1 MDTEIRPVTQQEYDA
16 WIKAKTRGFGEAV
29 SEEHM
34 RKIPF
39 EPERS
44 LAAFDRGK
52 IVGTAYI
59 HRFEV
64 RVPGG
69 WLPLAGVAGVT
80 VQPTHRRRGIL
91 TRMMAAQ
98 LQDIHEQG
106 EPLAGLYASESIIY
120 GRYGY
125 GMATFHQRWSLARDR
140 SGMEFPH
147 ACEGEVELVEA
158 DEARELFPD
167 VYERARPLRPGMI
180 RRDHIRWD
188 LVLGDPEH
196 DRRGASPYFHAVYR
210 CDEGIDGYVLYRLN
224 HSTQTLTVHELIS
237 ATDEAGSVLW
247 EYCFGVDLMTSTEA
261 LLRPVDEPLLWKL
274 ADPRHLKRSS
284 SDDLW
289 VRLVDLPS
297 ALSRRS
303 YAGEG
308 SLIVEVT
315 DSYCPWNQGRFELL
329 ATSDEAECRPTSASA
344 DLSLSV
350 ADLGAVYLGGVSF
363 RTLSHA
369 GRVRA
374 NSPDAIQRADT
385 LFATESQP
393 WCTVEF

>member
-1 MDTEIRPVTQQEYDA
+1 MDIETRPITQQEYDA
-16 WIKAKTRGFGEAV
+16 WIKAKTRGFGEAF

-34 RKIPF
+34 RRVPF

-44 LAAFDRGK
+44 LAAFHGAQ
-52 IVGTAYI
+52 IVGTAYT
-59 HRFEV
+59 HRFEM
-64 RVPGG
+64 RVPGA

-91 TRMMAAQ
+91 TRMMEAQ
-98 LQDIHEQG
+98 LHDVYEQG

-125 GMATFHQRWSLARDR
+125 GMATFHQEWSLARHR

-147 ACEGEVELVEA
+147 NYEGAVEFVEA
-158 DEARELFPD
+158 SQARELFPG
-167 VYERARPLRPGMI
+167 VYERVRPLRPGMI
-180 RRDHIRWD
+180 RRDPIRWD
-188 LVLGDPEH
+188 LTLRDPES
-196 DRRGASPYFHAVYR
+196 DRQGSSPNFHAVYR
-210 CDEGIDGYVLYRLN
+210 SGDRIDGYVLYRLN
-224 HSTQTLTVHELIS
+224 HSTHTLTVQELIS
-237 ATDEAGSVLW
+237 TTDEAESALW
-247 EYCFGVDLMTSTEA
+247 EYCFGVDLMTTTKA
-261 LLRPVDEPLLWKL
+261 LLRPIDEPLLWRL

-289 VRLVDLPS
+289 VRLVNLPE
-297 ALSRRS
+297 ALSGRT
-303 YAGEG
+303 YAAEG
-308 SLIVEVT
+308 RLVVEVT

-329 ATSDEAECRPTSASA
+329 AAPDGAECRATAAAA
-344 DLSLSV
+344 DLALSV

-363 RTLSHA
+363 RTLWHA
-369 GRVRA
+369 GRIRA
-374 NSPDAIQRADT
+374 DDPETIQRGDA

>member
-1 MDTEIRPVTQQEYDA
+1 MDIEIRPITQQEYDA
-16 WIKAKTRGFGEAV
+16 WIKAKTLGFGAAF

-34 RKIPF
+34 RRVPF
-39 EPERS
+39 ESERS
-44 LAAFDRGK
+44 LAAFHGGK

-64 RVPGG
+64 RIPGG

-91 TRMMAAQ
+91 TRMMEAQ
-98 LQDIHEQG
+98 LRDIYEEG

-125 GMATFHQRWSLARDR
+125 GMATFHQRWSLARHR
-140 SGMEFPH
+140 SRMEFPH
-147 ACEGEVELVEA
+147 DCEGEVELVEA
-158 DEARELFPD
+158 SEAKELFPD
-167 VYERARPLRPGMI
+167 VYERTRPLRAGMI
-180 RRDHIRWD
+180 RRDPIRWD
-188 LVLGDPEH
+188 LTLSDPEYN
-196 DRRGASPYFHAVYR
+196 RQGSSPYFHAVYR
-210 CDEGIDGYVLYRLN
+210 CSDGIEGYVLYRLN
-224 HSTQTLTVHELIS
+224 HSTHTLTVRELIS
-237 ATDEAGSVLW
+237 TTDEAESALW

-289 VRLVDLPS
+289 VRLVNLPE
-297 ALSRRS
+297 ALSGRS

-308 SLIVEVT
+308 SLVVEVT

-329 ATSDEAECRPTSASA
+329 AAPGEAECRSTAAAA
-344 DLSLSV
+344 DLALSV

-374 NSPDAIQRADT
+374 DNPEVIQRADA
-385 LFATESQP
+385 LFTTESQP

>member
-1 MDTEIRPVTQQEYDA
+1 MDTEIRPITQEEYDA
-16 WIKAKTRGFGEAV
+16 WIKAKARGFGEAF

-34 RKIPF
+34 RRVPF
-39 EPERS
+39 EAERS
-44 LAAFDRGK
+44 LAAFQGGNV
-52 IVGTAYI
+52 VGTAYI

-64 RVPGG
+64 RVPGA
-69 WLPLAGVAGVT
+69 WLPMAGVAGVT

-91 TRMMAAQ
+91 TRMMEVQ
-98 LQDIHEQG
+98 LRDIYEQG

-125 GMATFHQRWSLARDR
+125 GMASFHQRWSLARHR

-147 ACEGEVELVEA
+147 NYEGAIEFVEA
-158 DEARELFPD
+158 SRARELFPE

-180 RRDHIRWD
+180 RRDPTRWD
-188 LVLGDPEH
+188 LKLSDPEYN
-196 DRRGASPYFHAVYR
+196 RQGASPYFHAVYR
-210 CDEGIDGYVLYRLN
+210 CKGGVDGYVLYRLN
-224 HSTQTLTVHELIS
+224 HSAQTLTVHELIS
-237 ATDEAGSVLW
+237 ATDEAESALW
-247 EYCFGVDLMTSTEA
+247 EYCFGVDMMTSTEA

-289 VRLVDLPS
+289 VRLVNLPV
-297 ALSRRS
+297 ALSGRS

-308 SLIVEVT
+308 SLVVEVT
-315 DSYCPWNQGRFELL
+315 DSYCPWNQGRFKLI
-329 ATSDEAECRPTSASA
+329 AASGEAECRSTAAAA
-344 DLSLSV
+344 DLALSV
-350 ADLGAVYLGGVSF
+350 ADLGAVYLGGVGF
-363 RTLSHA
+363 RTLWHA

-374 NSPDAIQRADT
+374 DDPGTIQRADA

>member
-1 MDTEIRPVTQQEYDA
+1 MDTEIRPITHQEYNA
-16 WIKAKTRGFGEAV
+16 WIKAKTLGFGAAV

-34 RKIPF
+34 RRMPF

-44 LAAFDRGK
+44 LAAFHGGK

-59 HRFEV
+59 HRFEM
-64 RVPGG
+64 RVPGD

-91 TRMMAAQ
+91 TRMMKAQ
-98 LQDIHEQG
+98 LRDIYELG

-120 GRYGY
+120 GRYGF
-125 GMATFHQRWSLARDR
+125 GMATFHQRWSLARHH

-147 ACEGEVELVEA
+147 DCGGEVELVEA
-158 DEARELFPD
+158 SQARDLFPG

-180 RRDHIRWD
+180 RRDSIRWD
-188 LVLGDPEH
+188 LKLNDPES
-196 DRRGASPYFHAVYR
+196 DRRGSSPYFHAVYR
-210 CDEGIDGYVLYRLN
+210 SGGRIDGYFLYRLN
-224 HSTQTLTVHELIS
+224 HSTHTLTVHELIS
-237 ATDEAGSVLW
+237 TTDEAESVLW
-247 EYCFGVDLMTSTEA
+247 QYCFGVDLMTSTEA
-261 LLRPVDEPLLWKL
+261 LLRPVDDPLLWKL

-289 VRLVDLPS
+289 VRLVNLPM
-297 ALSRRS
+297 ALSGRS

-308 SLIVEVT
+308 RLVVEVT

-329 ATSDEAECRPTSASA
+329 ATPGKAECRSTAAAA
-344 DLSLSV
+344 DLALSV

-363 RTLSHA
+363 RTLWHA
-369 GRVRA
+369 GRVKA
-374 NSPDAIQRADT
+374 DDSNTIQRADA
-385 LFATESQP
+385 LFATKFQP
-393 WCTVEF
+393 WCTVDF